1 MRRNLSTIIF
11 LFLSPTFVYAL
22 GLGDIVA
29 NSALNEPL
37 EGRIELLSP
46 LPDELDSL
54 KISLA
59 DSKAFARAGV
69 DRPFILGKLK
79 FTLQRSVDDEPDYIR
94 VSSQIP
100 IQEPFLN
107 FLVEVTWSNG
117 HILREYTILLDPPS
131 YDFRSRIE
139 RPVEPEGIATNTI
152 QDAVSVD
159 TSR

>member
-37 EGRIELLSP
+37 KGRIELLSP

-59 DSKAFARAGV
+59 DSNAFARAGV
-69 DRPFILGKLK
+69 DRAFILGKLK
-79 FTLQRSVDDEPDYIR
+79 FTLQRSA
-94 VSSQIP
+94 
-100 IQEPFLN
+100 
-107 FLVEVTWSNG
+107 
-117 HILREYTILLDPPS
+117 
-131 YDFRSRIE
+131 YD
-139 RPVEPEGIATNTI
+139 
-152 QDAVSVD
+152 
-159 TSR
+159 

>member
-1 MRRNLSTIIF
+1 M
-11 LFLSPTFVYAL
+11 YAL

-29 NSALNEPL
+29 NSTLNEPL

-59 DSKAFARAGV
+59 DSNAFAKAGV
-69 DRPFILGKLK
+69 DRPSILGKLK
-79 FTLQRSVDDEPDYIR
+79 FTLQRSLDGEPDYIR
-94 VSSQIP
+94 VSSQLP
-100 IQEPFLN
+100 VQEPFLN

-117 HILREYTILLDPPS
+117 RILREYTILLDPPS

-139 RPVEPEGIATNTI
+139 RTEIGRASCRERV
-152 QDAVSVD
+152 
-159 TSR
+159 